1 MPPVRLASPLAALL
15 LTLSPVAAVAP
26 AAAAP
31 GSSPA
36 PAATTPLTPAVLT
49 EARALRERA
58 LADDTAYELVRSL
71 TTEVGPRLAG
81 TPGDAAAVAW
91 AIRTLKSLG
100 FQNVRAEPVTVPRWI
115 RGEARAEIVAPWPQ
129 PLVATSLGGSVG
141 TPQDGIEAE
150 VVPIT
155 TFEDLKSMPRERIE
169 GRIVFF
175 TFRMERSRDG
185 AGYSKAAA
193 ARGRGAAEAAKLG
206 AVGMVMRSAGTSTSR
221 TPHTGAQR
229 WSEGIPP
236 IPALALSN
244 PDADL
249 IEQQLAAGK
258 PVRLRLAST
267 ARWDGEAQSANV
279 VGEIPGEG
287 LRDEIVLLGAH
298 LDSWDLG
305 TGAHDD
311 ATGVG
316 IITAAAK
323 LAGEAKPR
331 PRRTIRVVF
340 FANEEFGLSG
350 AKAYAA
356 AHAGAIER
364 HVLGMESDLGA
375 FQPFGL
381 TARVAP
387 DRLPL
392 VRAMQSV
399 VEPLGIDYL
408 GTEASGGA
416 DLGPLREL
424 GMPVLDIKTDAA
436 PYFDL
441 HHTANDT
448 FDKVDPALVRVNVA
462 AFAAIAY
469 LAAQA
474 EGGFGRLPAVA
485 RPVGPAIAPAAV
497 PASLPATEQGAA
509 PASGQ

>member
-1 MPPVRLASPLAALL
+1 MYIPSSRLARPLAACLL
-15 LTLSPVAAVAP
+15 ALS
-26 AAAAP
+26 AAASTVSAANPTRRP
-31 GSSPA
+31 GAVVANPA
-36 PAATTPLTPAVLT
+36 VTAFLTPAVLA
-49 EARALRERA
+49 EARALRQRA
-58 LADDTAYELVRSL
+58 LGDDTAYELVRSL
-71 TTEVGPRLAG
+71 TTEVGPRFAG
-81 TPGDAAAVAW
+81 TPGDAASVDWAV
-91 AIRTLKSLG
+91 RMLKSLG
-100 FQNVRAEPVTVPRWI
+100 FANVRAEPVTVPRWV

-129 PLVATSLGGSVG
+129 PLVVTSLGGSIG
-141 TPQDGIEAE
+141 TLPGGLEAE
-150 VVPIT
+150 VVPVT
-155 TFEDLKSMPRERIE
+155 TFDELKAMPRERIE

-206 AVGMVMRSAGTSTSR
+206 AVAMVMRSAGTSSSR

-236 IPALALSN
+236 IPAMALSN

-249 IEQQLAAGK
+249 LEQQLSRGK

-267 ARWDGEAQSANV
+267 ARWDGEAASANV

-287 LRDEIVLLGAH
+287 MREEIVILGAH

-323 LAGEAKPR
+323 LAGEARPR

-350 AKAYAA
+350 ARAYAA
-356 AHAGAIER
+356 KHADAAER

-381 TARVAP
+381 TALVGP

-399 VEPLGIDYL
+399 LEPLGVDYR

-416 DLGPLREL
+416 DLGPMREL
-424 GMPVLDIKTDAA
+424 GMPVMDLKTDAA

-448 FDKVDPALVRVNVA
+448 LDKVDPALVRVNVA
-462 AFAAIAY
+462 AYAALAY

-474 EGGFGRLPAVA
+474 NGGFGRLPKIE
-485 RPVGPAIAPAAV
+485 RPVGPEVAPVKGTLAAR
-497 PASLPATEQGAA
+497 PPFD
-509 PASGQ
+509 